1 MNAASA
7 SFTPSKNN
15 HSASSNSGVGFQ
27 LCRLN
32 ELPTESA
39 PHSVVLRYLLK
50 GGLRC
55 RLHHFHFALEQD
67 QYLLANPAQSFM
79 LTSANL
85 QADTQVLR
93 VEIPVQAIEAG
104 IEKADP
110 GLNLG
115 RETFLDRKRQISFC
129 EGSYAGT
136 DDNLGAS
143 LRNLAYQL
151 SEPGLALSAEYHAQ
165 EIINHLLTSQN
176 RIFAHINRLTSAKLS
191 TKKELYRR
199 LLQARDYI
207 HENLHTN
214 LDLDTLSQV
223 ACLSKF
229 HFIRLFKE
237 VFEVTPRQYL
247 ISRRLER
254 ARKMLLNTS
263 KSFHEICLEVGLKD
277 SSSFGRLFKKN
288 YGATPHIYRRQ
299 YAQVG

>member
-7 SFTPSKNN
+7 FFTPAKTN
-15 HSASSNSGVGFQ
+15 SASSNFGVSFQ
-27 LCRLN
+27 LCRLD
-32 ELPTESA
+32 ELPSESA
-39 PHSVVLRYLLK
+39 PRSVVLRYLLK

-67 QYLLANPAQSFM
+67 QYLLANPAQAFM
-79 LTSANL
+79 LTSTNP
-85 QADTQVLR
+85 QSDTQVLR
-93 VEIPVQAIEAG
+93 VEIPVQAIEAS
-104 IEKADP
+104 IDIADAE
-110 GLNLG
+110 LNLT
-115 RETFLDRKRQISFC
+115 RETFLDRKKQISFC
-129 EGSYAGT
+129 EGSYAAT
-136 DDNLGAS
+136 DDSLGVS
-143 LRNLAYQL
+143 LRNLAHQL
-151 SEPGLALSAEYHAQ
+151 AEPGLAFSPEYHAQ
-165 EIINHLLTSQN
+165 EIINRLLASQN
-176 RIFAHINRLTSAKLS
+176 GIFEHINRLTSAKLS

-199 LLQARDYI
+199 LLQAQDYI

-254 ARKMLLNTS
+254 ASKMLLNTS

-288 YGATPHIYRRQ
+288 FGATPHIYRRQ
-299 YAQVG
+299 FAQAG